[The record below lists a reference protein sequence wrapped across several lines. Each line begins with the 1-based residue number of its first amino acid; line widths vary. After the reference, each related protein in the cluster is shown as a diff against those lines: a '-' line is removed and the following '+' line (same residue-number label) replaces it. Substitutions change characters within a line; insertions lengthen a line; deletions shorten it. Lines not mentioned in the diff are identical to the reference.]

1 MVSAIFKRLL
11 PENVEATKDFKL
23 LLLIGGLYA
32 LSTALSNTFVNV
44 YIWKQ
49 SGSITAIA
57 LYQLATVLVSPLAF
71 FYAGRL
77 VKRMDRTIVLRVGV
91 VLLALFYFA
100 VLFAG
105 TSVEDVLFLLGLLLG
120 LGFGVYWL
128 AFNVLTFE
136 ITSPDTRDV
145 FNGYLGLFTSLA
157 GMIGPMTAGIII
169 AWFPG
174 YSGYQSIFTV
184 SLLFFA
190 AAVVVSFK
198 FKKRSS
204 AGIFRI
210 SKVWQRRH
218 EDLDWRRILYAH
230 FFQGLREGVFTFLIV
245 LWVYTTTQSELALG
259 TYGLITSAVSFC
271 CYFAVGRFL
280 PVRMRRRSIFIG
292 SLLLYVAIFF
302 IVPDPTYMR
311 LMMYGIVISAAY
323 PLIFVPFVSMTYDII
338 GKAYKAASMRVEYLI
353 VREWFVNGGRAVSII
368 CFLIF
373 IHVLGDKQGILF
385 TLLVFGAG
393 HLFLYLAIR
402 HIPPHGGRLPDDE
415 YSSKSLGAQERQ
427 T

>member
-1 MVSAIFKRLL
+1 MLSALLKRLL

-49 SGSITAIA
+49 SGEITAIA
-57 LYQLATVLVSPLAF
+57 LYHLITVLFQPLAF
-71 FYAGRL
+71 FFAGRL
-77 VKRMDRTIVLRVGV
+77 VKRMDRTSVLRIGV
-91 VLLALFYFA
+91 ILLALFYFA

-105 TSVEDVLFLLGLLLG
+105 GDVEDLLLLLGMLLG

-136 ITSPDTRDV
+136 ITSPTSRDA
-145 FNGYLGLFTSLA
+145 FNGYLGLFTSFA
-157 GMIGPMTAGIII
+157 GMIGPLAAGVII

-174 YSGYQSIFTV
+174 FSGYQTIFTI

-190 AAVVVSFK
+190 VAVILSFK

-204 AGIFRI
+204 SGIFRI

-218 EDLDWRRILYAH
+218 EDFDWRRILFAH
-230 FFQGLREGVFTFLIV
+230 FFQGLREGVFTFVIV

-259 TYGLITSAVSFC
+259 MYGLITSAVSFC
-271 CYFAVGRFL
+271 CYFIVGRFL
-280 PVRMRRRSIFIG
+280 PVRLRKRVILIG
-292 SLLLYVAIFF
+292 SLMLYFALFF
-302 IVPDPTYMR
+302 IVPEANYLR
-311 LMMYGIVISAAY
+311 LLSYGIVVSAAY

-353 VREWFVNGGRAVSII
+353 VREWFVNGGRAASII
-368 CFLIF
+368 GFLIVVRLF
-373 IHVLGDKQGILF
+373 GDEKGILF

-402 HIPPHGGRLPDDE
+402 NIEPSEGNLPDDE
-415 YSSKSLGAQERQ
+415 FSSKNLDEQERQ

>member
-1 MVSAIFKRLL
+1 MVSALLKRLL

-23 LLLIGGLYA
+23 LLVIGGLYA

-57 LYQLATVLVSPLAF
+57 LYHLATVLVSPLAF
-71 FYAGRL
+71 FYAGRM
-77 VKRMDRTIVLRVGV
+77 VKRMDRTIVLRVGI

-100 VLFAG
+100 VLLAG
-105 TSVEDVLFLLGLLLG
+105 TSVEDVLLVLGFLLG

-136 ITSPDTRDV
+136 ITSPETRDV

-157 GMIGPMTAGIII
+157 GMVGPMTAGIII
-169 AWFPG
+169 AGFPG

-190 AAVVVSFK
+190 TAVALSFK
-198 FKKRSS
+198 FGKRSS

-210 SKVWQRRH
+210 SNVWQRRH
-218 EDLDWRRILYAH
+218 EDLDWRRVLYAH
-230 FFQGLREGVFTFLIV
+230 FFQGSREGVFTFLIV
-245 LWVYTTTQSELALG
+245 VWVYTATQSELALG
-259 TYGLITSAVSFC
+259 TYGLITSAVSLC

-292 SLLLYVAIFF
+292 SLLLYLAIFF
-302 IVPDPTYMR
+302 IVPDPTYVR
-311 LMMYGIVISAAY
+311 LITYGILVSAAY

-368 CFLIF
+368 CFLILTSL
-373 IHVLGDKQGILF
+373 LGDRQGILL

-402 HIPPHGGRLPDDE
+402 HIAPHGGKLPDDE
-415 YSSKSLGAQERQ
+415 YASKSLGEQERQ